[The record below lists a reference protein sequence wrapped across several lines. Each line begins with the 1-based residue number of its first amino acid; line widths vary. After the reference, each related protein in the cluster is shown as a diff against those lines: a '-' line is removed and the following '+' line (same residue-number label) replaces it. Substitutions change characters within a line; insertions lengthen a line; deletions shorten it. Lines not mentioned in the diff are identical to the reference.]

1 MCAEK
6 KVTRKKPISESK
18 IKIVEEI
25 SEKIKSVRT
34 TLLASCKNLPGEQF
48 HEIKKSL
55 RGKAEI
61 KVAKKNIINRSI
73 DNIEKGYIKN
83 LKKELKSDIVIFFSD
98 LDPFEL
104 SALLSEN
111 QSPAKARYGDIAPED
126 IEIEPGPTELI
137 PGPAIS
143 ELSGVGLKVKV
154 KEGKLEIMKGAVV
167 AKKGEKITSG
177 VANVLGKL
185 NMKPMKVGF
194 IPIAAYDSKDDK
206 VYLGIKINKE
216 ETLETLKEFIKKA
229 LGFAIN
235 IDYTTKET
243 ISYFI
248 AKASAEEKALGK
260 LVDVEGKAEE
270 VGKAEEKPVE
280 GKAEIKVEEKP
291 EEVKE
296 KVEEEKKEDLNN
308 KEKTEN

>member
-1 MCAEK
+1 MCAER
-6 KVTRKKPISESK
+6 KVTRKKTVSESK

-25 SEKIKSVRT
+25 SEKIKSTRT
-34 TLLASCKNLPGEQF
+34 TLIASCKNLPGEQF

-83 LKKELKSDIVIFFSD
+83 LKKELKADIVVFFSD

-111 QSPAKARYGDIAPED
+111 QSPAKARLGDIAPDD

-143 ELSGVGLKVKV
+143 ELSSVGLKVKV
-154 KEGKLEIMKGAVV
+154 KEGKLEITRGAVV
-167 AKKGEKITSG
+167 AKKGEKITAE

-206 VYLGIKINKE
+206 VYIGIKIDKE
-216 ETLETLKEFIKKA
+216 ETLETLKDFIKKA

-235 IDYTTKET
+235 IDYATKET

-248 AKASAEEKALGK
+248 AKASTEEKALSK
-260 LVDVEGKAEE
+260 L
-270 VGKAEEKPVE
+270 
-280 GKAEIKVEEKP
+280 
-291 EEVKE
+291 VKE
-296 KVEEEKKEDLNN
+296 K
-308 KEKTEN
+308 